1 MSVNHRI
8 YLYFICILNIKG
20 NLLLICQ
27 IVLLSST
34 DVGFAIGGDSG
45 IDYLVL
51 EVHYASVDK
60 FQSKNII
67 QLNCCIFIITTILF
81 CKILNNISYH
91 EMFYQRGFIWIVH
104 VIYCI
109 RAKKNSNSIAHPL
122 GKQLGSFACSGLF
135 LAHLS
140 KWFC

>member
-8 YLYFICILNIKG
+8 YLYFICILNVKG

-27 IVLLSST
+27 IVLLSSI

-81 CKILNNISYH
+81 CKILNNI
-91 EMFYQRGFIWIVH
+91 
-104 VIYCI
+104 
-109 RAKKNSNSIAHPL
+109 
-122 GKQLGSFACSGLF
+122 
-135 LAHLS
+135 
-140 KWFC
+140 